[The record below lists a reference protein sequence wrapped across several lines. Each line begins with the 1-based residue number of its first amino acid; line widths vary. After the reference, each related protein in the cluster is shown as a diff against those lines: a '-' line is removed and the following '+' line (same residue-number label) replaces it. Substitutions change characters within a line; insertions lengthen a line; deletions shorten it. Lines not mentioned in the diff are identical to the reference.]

1 MSSAW
6 HGRNNLIDI
15 PLGNTNETRRDETS
29 RGERDGLV
37 YKWQDDATL
46 FQPKWSQSAQMCRV
60 KPQDTPTDE
69 HNNHSTS
76 FFFFLNRK
84 RVEPALFQLDV
95 TWRYVFLFI
104 ENVPTNCASAAAAR
118 RESERWWSGSGWW
131 CRTEMMIVVVIISE
145 EATFW
150 LVRPP
155 FAFLRFS
162 SLHSSSEWWKC
173 FSSLPFQKEIIM
185 TRTVTLG
192 VRSRSC
198 SHSTTS
204 CYPIVFHLLSVFS
217 CSRWSSQHQFS
228 STVHLSS

>member
-1 MSSAW
+1 MKSISPNVPSQTSRYANW
-6 HGRNNLIDI
+6 WTQQPLDFFLLLSQQKKSWTRPFSTWRNVALRFSFYWKR
-15 PLGNTNETRRDETS
+15 TNE
-29 RGERDGLV
+29 LC
-37 YKWQDDATL
+37 
-46 FQPKWSQSAQMCRV
+46 FC
-60 KPQDTPTDE
+60 
-69 HNNHSTS
+69 
-76 FFFFLNRK
+76 
-84 RVEPALFQLDV
+84 
-95 TWRYVFLFI
+95 
-104 ENVPTNCASAAAAR
+104 CCC
-118 RESERWWSGSGWW
+118 ESERWWSGSGWW

-150 LVRPP
+150 LVRLP

-204 CYPIVFHLLSVFS
+204 RYPIVFHLLSVFS